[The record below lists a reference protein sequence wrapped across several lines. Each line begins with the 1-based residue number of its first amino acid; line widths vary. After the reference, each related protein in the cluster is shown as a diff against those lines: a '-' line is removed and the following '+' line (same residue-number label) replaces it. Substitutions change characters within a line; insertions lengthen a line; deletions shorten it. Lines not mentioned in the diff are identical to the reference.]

1 MDKNREVDDG
11 GMFMVE
17 LFKQN
22 IRTNI
27 RQSSKGNQLKWENE
41 GTWYKADYT
50 GYEGLAEY
58 VISHLLKYT
67 NLNEDEYVLYE
78 PEQIKY
84 KRQIY
89 KGVRSR
95 TFIDGDW
102 QIITLE
108 RLFKN
113 VYNESLT
120 SVLWHMSDVKERLEF
135 LVNAIKNITG
145 LNNWGEYICRLF
157 TIDAFFLNE
166 DRHMHNIAVLMNGKG
181 DYKYCPVFDNGAG
194 LLSDTTMDYPMEQD
208 IYQMIS
214 EVKSKSVSQDFDE
227 QLDVAENLYG
237 QNLQFLFTK
246 KNVSDIVNS
255 ADMYPLEERKR
266 VELIIYSQMNKY
278 KYLFR

>member
-17 LFKQN
+17 LFEQN
-22 IRTNI
+22 IRTNT

-41 GTWYKADYT
+41 GIWYKADYT

-58 VISHLLKYT
+58 VISHLLKLT
-67 NLNEDEYVLYE
+67 NLNEGEYVLYE

-89 KGVRSR
+89 NGVRSR
-95 TFIDGDW
+95 TFIDEDW

-120 SVLWHMSDVKERLEF
+120 SVLWHMSDVKERLVF

-145 LNNWGEYICRLF
+145 LNNWGGYICRLF

-214 EVKSKSVSQDFDE
+214 EVKSKSVSQNFDE

-246 KNVSDIVNS
+246 KNVSDIVNN